1 MPVEQKNGI
10 ARSIMPIISKHHG
23 GNENY
28 DFKVSRQI
36 VSIVTKK
43 LSDDTFLSNA
53 IQHLANNGFTVTINR
68 QSDNIYTVEV
78 HKKSNVIAHGRGE
91 TVEAAIHEAVSR
103 IGVNGWLG
111 TSAG

>member
-1 MPVEQKNGI
+1 MPIEQKNSI
-10 ARSIMPIISKHHG
+10 ARSILPIIRKHHG

-43 LSDDTFLSNA
+43 LADDTFLSNA
-53 IQHLANNGFTVTINR
+53 IQHLANNGFVVTTKR
-68 QSDNIYTVEV
+68 QNENIYVVEICR
-78 HKKSNVIAHGRGE
+78 KSNVIACGHGE
-91 TVEAAIHEAVSR
+91 TVEAAIHKAVSS

-111 TSAG
+111 ASAG